1 MTQVWSAHD
10 PRMTRLRTSPAFI
23 VLLAAVAAAACAPAR
38 AQVDPTSL
46 PAHDSHQKLLVAVQ
60 PWLDPAQYKDRFGK
74 KSPYDAGIVAL
85 DVYFRNDNDSP
96 IHVDLSTVRLV
107 VAQGDED
114 PQHVEALTPEDVA
127 DRVLLNGAD
136 APSPGRPRLPIGNP
150 KGDHDKQW
158 TALADSVRAASLSS
172 DLIPP
177 HGTVHGCLY
186 FDLAHH
192 FGLLHDSQLY
202 IPDLTFLVDNQVL
215 LFFEVDLAPAAKP

>member
-1 MTQVWSAHD
+1 MIRV
-10 PRMTRLRTSPAFI
+10 RTWPVIVAVLATVAF
-23 VLLAAVAAAACAPAR
+23 AACAPAR
-38 AQVDPTSL
+38 AQTDPASL
-46 PAHDSHQKLLVAVQ
+46 PAHDSHQKLLVAVR

-74 KSPYDAGIVAL
+74 KNPYDAGVVAL

-96 IHVDLSTVRLV
+96 IKLDLSTVRLV
-107 VAQGDED
+107 VGQGDD
-114 PQHVEALTPEDVA
+114 DHQRIEALTPEDVA
-127 DRVLLNGAD
+127 DRVLLTGTDN
-136 APSPGRPRLPIGNP
+136 PSPGRPRLPISNP

-186 FDLAHH
+186 FDLSHH
-192 FGLLHDSQLY
+192 FALLNDSQLY

-215 LFFEVDLAPAAKP
+215 LFFEVDLAPASKP

>member
-1 MTQVWSAHD
+1 MTQEWPAHD
-10 PRMTRLRTSPAFI
+10 PGLTRLPALLAFF
-23 VLLAAVAAAACAPAR
+23 LALAAVAACAPAR
-38 AQVDPTSL
+38 AQVDPASL
-46 PAHDSHQKLLVAVQ
+46 SAHDSHQKLLVAVQ
-60 PWLDPAQYKDRFGK
+60 PWLDPAAYKDRFGK
-74 KSPYDAGIVAL
+74 KNPYDAGIVAL

-96 IHVDLSTVRLV
+96 IRVDLTTVRLV

-114 PQHVEALTPEDVA
+114 PQRVEALTPEDVA
-127 DRVLLNGAD
+127 DRVLLNGGD
-136 APSPGRPRLPIGNP
+136 APSPGRPRLPISNP

-186 FDLAHH
+186 FDLSHH
-192 FGLLHDSQLY
+192 FGLLHDSHLY